1 MSNHAGDSEM
11 PDRAVPESEAPAAPQ
26 PKQETLRSQPAQ
38 NRLGILLAFALLV
51 VLGVVI
57 ASHWPAFTGT
67 ASTQSPSLTA
77 AGSTNANAFPEDNAA
92 TAALRRELAALTAR
106 LEATEASLGAADRSG
121 TLAQAGAGANFD
133 IATRLGSLDA
143 RVNAL
148 ENRVA
153 RSADRDVQISLQE
166 RLTRLESE
174 TSGVALRRAANVL
187 ALATLARAAG
197 EATSFKPQLDAMAA
211 LVPADPGVS
220 ALAPFA
226 ALGVPTPSMLR
237 ARFPEAARTALDAER
252 GGTGNGVFGRLWAG
266 FTGLVRIRRVG
277 EVSGNSTAA
286 HLARAETDMNRGDLP
301 GAAAE
306 IRTLTN
312 PSAAAMAPW
321 LKDAEARI
329 EVDRALDDIDLRI
342 VQALAAPSPSANEN
356 SRSGAPSG
364 GRP

>member
-1 MSNHAGDSEM
+1 
-11 PDRAVPESEAPAAPQ
+11 
-26 PKQETLRSQPAQ
+26 
-38 NRLGILLAFALLV
+38 
-51 VLGVVI
+51 
-57 ASHWPAFTGT
+57 
-67 ASTQSPSLTA
+67 
-77 AGSTNANAFPEDNAA
+77 
-92 TAALRRELAALTAR
+92 
-106 LEATEASLGAADRSG
+106 
-121 TLAQAGAGANFD
+121 
-133 IATRLGSLDA
+133 
-143 RVNAL
+143 
-148 ENRVA
+148 
-153 RSADRDVQISLQE
+153 VQISLQE

-266 FTGLVRIRRVG
+266 LTGLVRIRRVG